1 MNVQSS
7 LVAQVCVAALVLAPS
22 VNAQANPQA
31 LDQHMP
37 GKDIGT
43 NGQSVLRSTSVEPW
57 TGIWAET
64 NGGLRDQLLCFP
76 TQDPW
81 VQIGVGSV
89 LPTRGSFRAIPVAKF
104 RMFRLEDSNGVVVPT
119 RPGITMEHQ
128 FAQIMAWKDFPR
140 PHNIFDS
147 PEWGT
152 NHFPVIL
159 AQIQLN
165 EIYDITNEG
174 EYTLTVG
181 PVLYESEV
189 NLACLDRVDF
199 CHRSLQNQPAGV
211 ESKPATL
218 RCFIHIT
225 LLDPSKWHFHYL
237 IFARCSSAPPESLL
251 ADLGPPFGGAPGWML
266 FISAAR
272 SRLAKQSGISAGT
285 RSAPASRR
293 KATKARPN
301 ASVRSFRVEGPT
313 Q

>member
-1 MNVQSS
+1 MIVAVVTVIENQFIFSPVSRDYQEGHESSRIHQHRRQSRHKS
-7 LVAQVCVAALVLAPS
+7 SSVKKHDYAFEGYDLEHEPNEGFVVTQTGEALVVIES
-22 VNAQANPQA
+22 
-31 LDQHMP
+31 
-37 GKDIGT
+37 
-43 NGQSVLRSTSVEPW
+43 
-57 TGIWAET
+57 
-64 NGGLRDQLLCFP
+64 
-76 TQDPW
+76 
-81 VQIGVGSV
+81 GS
-89 LPTRGSFRAIPVAKF
+89 
-104 RMFRLEDSNGVVVPT
+104 
-119 RPGITMEHQ
+119 
-128 FAQIMAWKDFPR
+128 
-140 PHNIFDS
+140 
-147 PEWGT
+147 
-152 NHFPVIL
+152 
-159 AQIQLN
+159 
-165 EIYDITNEG
+165 
-174 EYTLTVG
+174 
-181 PVLYESEV
+181 
-189 NLACLDRVDF
+189 

-251 ADLGPPFGGAPGWML
+251 ADLGPPFGGALGWML

>member
-181 PVLYESEV
+181 PVIYESEV
-189 NLACLDRVDF
+189 NLAYLDRVDF
-199 CHRSLQNQPAGV
+199 PYLSGKMHLMKSPPLPPPPLVHWSAREVIRTLFRWIIIFGCCVGVFVPA
-211 ESKPATL
+211 L
-218 RCFIHIT
+218 RV
-225 LLDPSKWHFHYL
+225 L
-237 IFARCSSAPPESLL
+237 ILKRKSR
-251 ADLGPPFGGAPGWML
+251 GGRPF
-266 FISAAR
+266 S
-272 SRLAKQSGISAGT
+272 
-285 RSAPASRR
+285 
-293 KATKARPN
+293 
-301 ASVRSFRVEGPT
+301 
-313 Q
+313 